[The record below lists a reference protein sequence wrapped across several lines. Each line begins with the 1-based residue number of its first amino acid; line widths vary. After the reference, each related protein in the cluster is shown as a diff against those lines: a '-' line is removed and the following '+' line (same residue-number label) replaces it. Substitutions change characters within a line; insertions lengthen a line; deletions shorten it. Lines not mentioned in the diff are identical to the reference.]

1 VASLRPDAVA
11 LESRDANVMV
21 AARRVDA
28 GRVVQVGYD
37 ETWRW
42 RMGGGDEAA
51 AAHREWWSRLV
62 AAVAYAPLVPRSSVA
77 ATVDEMPLASLVD
90 ALGPATPLDAS
101 LAPRRDTSR
110 ITWILFA
117 LVLASL
123 LAEWTSRRLR
133 GAR

>member
-1 VASLRPDAVA
+1 
-11 LESRDANVMV
+11 MM

-28 GRVVQVGYD
+28 GRVMHVGYD

-42 RMGGGDEAA
+42 RMAGGDESA

-62 AAVAYAPLVPRSSVA
+62 AAVAYAPLVPRTSGVTSI
-77 ATVDEMPLASLVD
+77 DETPLASLVD
-90 ALGPATPLDAS
+90 ALGPPTPMDGGVSTRRNTAS
-101 LAPRRDTSR
+101 
-110 ITWILFA
+110 ITWMLFV
-117 LVLASL
+117 LVAASL